1 MRPLEWSAGACS
13 RFSDDAEIAV
23 STGSRG
29 CKKSGGKPPHSK
41 LRADQAWKFAGVV
54 VEAGE
59 NGLEVGNADVFGQDF
74 ADHRAKVRCQREVA
88 AFIELVIVQPG
99 PFAINLPAFHVAA
112 HEEHAIRV
120 AVIGAAI
127 AVFLGGAAEFAH
139 GDKNNI
145 LHAVAHV
152 LVKRPKPLAEIL
164 EQIGKLPL
172 HAAFIDVIV
181 PAAAID
187 KQNFHADVGFEQLAN
202 LLQTLP

>member
-88 AFIELVIVQPG
+88 SFVELMIVQAG
-99 PFAINLPAFHVAA
+99 PFAVNLAALYIAA
-112 HEEHAIRV
+112 HEEHAIGV
-120 AVIGAAI
+120 AVVGAAI
-127 AVFLGGAAEFAH
+127 AVFLCSAPEFAH
-139 GDKNNI
+139 GHKNNI
-145 LHAVAHV
+145 LHAVAQV
-152 LVKRPKPLAEIL
+152 LVKRRKALAEVL
-164 EQIGKLPL
+164 QQIRELSL
-172 HAAFIDVIV
+172 HSAFVHVIV

-187 KQNFHADVGFEQLAN
+187 K
-202 LLQTLP
+202 